1 MEIHQ
6 IPILNDNYSHVLVDV
21 ASRTLAVVDPAEPEK
36 VIPLLREFGF
46 PLKYILCTHHHW
58 DHAGGNEGML
68 AAFPE
73 AIVVCSGDDAPKI
86 SGVGKVV
93 SGDDLLDFGNYQIH
107 VLEVPCHTRGH
118 IAFLVE
124 GNLFCGD
131 TLFVGGCGRFFEGEA
146 AQMDE
151 ALNGVFGSLPGE
163 TRVFCGH
170 EYTVS
175 NLKFAQSVEPDNLD
189 VTAKLAWA
197 EETVASGYSTVPSTL
212 AEERSY
218 NPFVRVRNQ
227 EMLARLQVSDSVAAM
242 ALLREK
248 NNTLRG

>member
-1 MEIHQ
+1 
-6 IPILNDNYSHVLVDV
+6 
-21 ASRTLAVVDPAEPEK
+21 VDPAEPDK
-36 VIPLLREFGF
+36 VIPLLKEFGF
-46 PLKYILCTHHHW
+46 PLQYILCTHHHW
-58 DHAGGNEGML
+58 DHAGGNDAVLE
-68 AAFPE
+68 AFPE
-73 AIVVCSGDDAPKI
+73 AIVTCSSDDAPKI
-86 SGVGKVV
+86 SGVGKIVNAKD
-93 SGDDLLDFGNYQIH
+93 SLDFGNYRID

-146 AQMDE
+146 AEMDE
-151 ALNGVFGSLPGE
+151 ALNGVFGALPGD

-189 VTAKLAWA
+189 LAAKLAWA
-197 EETVASGYSTVPSTL
+197 EETVALDESTVPSTL

-218 NPFVRVRNQ
+218 NPFMRVRTPD
-227 EMLARLQVSDSVAAM
+227 MLARLQVADSVTAM
-242 ALLREK
+242 ALLRERK
-248 NNTLRG
+248 NNFRG